1 VNGVSAALLA
11 GLVCLAACNDQN
23 GPYSAFVPGNAPPEV
38 HRGEVVFNTYCVS
51 CHGRFGRGEGLGPPM
66 LDAHF
71 FPGQLPDEAWTQ
83 AITRGTPQAK
93 YHYGAMP
100 PVKPVGPP
108 DIAEVIR
115 YVRWLQQRARVL
127 GFVKPPGESAP

>member
-1 VNGVSAALLA
+1 VNGASGIVAAA
-11 GLVCLAACNDQN
+11 LVCLAACTERN
-23 GPYSAFVPGNAPPEV
+23 GPYAAFVPGTAPPEV

-66 LDAHF
+66 LDAYF
-71 FPGQLPDEAWTQ
+71 LPGQLPDEAWTR
-83 AITRGTPQAK
+83 AITRGTPQAR

-108 DIAEVIR
+108 DIPEVIR
-115 YVRWLQQRARVL
+115 YVRWLQQRAGDM
-127 GFVKPPGESAP
+127 GFVKPTGGSGQ